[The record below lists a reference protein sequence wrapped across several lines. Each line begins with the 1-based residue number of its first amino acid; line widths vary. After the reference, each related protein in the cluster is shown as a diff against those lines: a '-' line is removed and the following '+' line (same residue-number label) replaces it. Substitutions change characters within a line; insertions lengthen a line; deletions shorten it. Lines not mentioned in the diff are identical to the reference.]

1 VIGITA
7 RPTFDPALPDMLEL
21 TREMHGRAFASCRR
35 RVQLHAEDA
44 LRPGTEV
51 GKDGT

>member
-1 VIGITA
+1 MRGA
-7 RPTFDPALPDMLEL
+7 RGDSQILPDL
-21 TREMHGRAFASCRR
+21 TRAVCGMSFGRS
-35 RVQLHAEDA
+35 RVVFGVRSLHTEDA